1 MTPLKIG
8 RCNMN
13 KIKRI
18 GNMLVSDIIEDIAP
32 IPKQPSNINELF
44 VDMFN
49 NPRAYINEGNI
60 DIRMQ
65 PLKRKKLKPGSWAV
79 KYRTIRGNKFSFKQ
93 HPYQKAIINDMHP
106 KQVVCKAAQLGIS
119 EIMLTKV
126 FWFGDYSIGGPSAK
140 IIYTFPTFNDMLTY
154 SAARIP
160 PIIQESAIIKECD
173 YGFDD
178 VVINE
183 EEHPPYIQT
192 MMVTDSAKMK
202 RIRDTF
208 LFLKGTMGDNSAI
221 SIDSDWNIHDEVNF
235 SNQGILNKFKSR
247 IGASKLA
254 WEYNFSTPT
263 IPEYGVSKMYNNSDQ
278 RCWFIKCPHCGKSY
292 EMDFEKNVFRLP
304 SQLASKQGRKYI
316 YRCHHCGNEI
326 TDKTRTNGQ
335 FVALSPSVKSLRG
348 YHLTK
353 MLNPRISADALIESK
368 NGYRRKADFYNFDLG
383 MPYSEKTTALTKEV
397 LEPLKR
403 TLGYEYDMRGF
414 ASPEDYAVM
423 GVDQGDTLW
432 VEISVKDKDTGKPKI
447 IYCEKVD
454 YTDYDDEDPF
464 QRLPEL
470 MERYNIWV
478 CVIDALPN
486 KNSSRWFKN
495 KYLKDNR
502 VYMAYYT
509 RTKDGDVTTNDK
521 DGVVNI
527 DRTETFKYTF
537 NRIYNG
543 EIAIPVGADIMEIW
557 EEHMTNLKKETVE
570 NEDTGDVSEMF
581 VKTGPDHFNHAHL
594 YNEVA
599 RTILEEKLNS
609 EKTELSVGGKVSRE
623 NPHWLLRKGFARRHD
638 MQRPSERISDYNNKF
653 GGVTT
658 VPSRLRRGR

>member
-1 MTPLKIG
+1 MKKRKDLK
-8 RCNMN
+8 
-13 KIKRI
+13 I
-18 GNMLVSDIIEDIAP
+18 GNMLVSDIIQDIAP

-44 VDMFN
+44 ADMFD

-60 DIRMQ
+60 DIQMQ
-65 PLKRKKLKPGSWAV
+65 AEKRKRLKPGSWAV
-79 KYRTIRGNKFSFKQ
+79 KYRTIRGEKFSFKQ
-93 HPYQKAIINDMHP
+93 HPYQKAMINDMHP
-106 KQVVCKAAQLGIS
+106 KQVICKAAQLGIS

-160 PIIQESAIIKECD
+160 PIIQESRIIHEGDFGYDEFAIS
-173 YGFDD
+173 
-178 VVINE
+178 E
-183 EEHPPYIQT
+183 EEIPPYIST
-192 MMVTDSAKMK
+192 MMEVDSAKMK

-278 RCWFIKCPHCGKSY
+278 LCWFVTCPHCNHSY
-292 EMDFEKNVFRLP
+292 EMDFEKNVYKLP
-304 SQLASKQGRKYI
+304 SQLASKQGRKYM
-316 YRCHHCGNEI
+316 YRCHYCGKEI
-326 TDKTRTNGQ
+326 TDATRIKGE
-335 FVALSPSVKSLRG
+335 FKALSPHEKSLRG

-353 MLNPRISADALIESK
+353 MVNPRISADDLIASK
-368 NGYRRKADFYNFDLG
+368 EGYRRKADFYNFDLG
-383 MPYSEKTTALTKEV
+383 MPYSEKTTALTKEI
-397 LEPLKR
+397 LEPLKT
-403 TLGYEYDMRGF
+403 TLGFEYDMRGF
-414 ASPEDYAVM
+414 ANPDDYAVM

-432 VEISVKDKDTGKPKI
+432 VEISVKDAVTGKSKV
-447 IYCEKVD
+447 IYVEKVD

-470 MERYNIWV
+470 MERYNVWV

-495 KYLKDNR
+495 QYIDDNR

-509 RTKDGDVTTNDK
+509 RSKDGDINYNDK

-543 EIAIPVGADIMEIW
+543 DIAIPSGADIMEVW
-557 EEHMTNLKKETVE
+557 EEHMTHLKKETVE
-570 NEDTGDVSEMF
+570 DEETGDVSEMF
-581 VKTGPDHFNHAHL
+581 VKTGPDHLNHAHL

-599 RTILEEKLNS
+599 RTILEEKLANDKS
-609 EKTELSVGGKVSRE
+609 TLSTGMASRV

-638 MQRPSERISDYNNKF
+638 MQRPSERIADYNRF

-658 VPSRLRRGR
+658 VPSHLRKGR

>member
-1 MTPLKIG
+1 MAK
-8 RCNMN
+8 R
-13 KIKRI
+13 KDVRI
-18 GNMLVSDIIEDIAP
+18 GNMLVSDIVQDIVP
-32 IPKQPSNINELF
+32 IPKNPSNINELF
-44 VDMFN
+44 ADMFD
-49 NPRAYINEGNI
+49 NPRAYIDDGNI

-65 PLKRKKLKPGSWAV
+65 SAKRKILKPGSWACR
-79 KYRTIRGNKFSFKQ
+79 YRTIRGEKFSFKE
-93 HPYQKAIINDMHP
+93 HPYQKAMINDMHP
-106 KQVVCKAAQLGIS
+106 KQVICKAAQLGIS

-160 PIIQESAIIKECD
+160 PIIQESARIKEGD
-173 YGFDD
+173 YLYEDFVFDD
-178 VVINE
+178 TEI
-183 EEHPPYIQT
+183 PPYIQT
-192 MMVTDSAKMK
+192 LMETDSAKMK

-278 RCWFIKCPHCGKSY
+278 RCWFVTCPHCGHSY
-292 EMDFEKNVFRLP
+292 EMDFDKNVYRLP
-304 SQLASKQGRKYI
+304 SQISQTRGAKYI
-316 YRCHHCGNEI
+316 YRCHYCGKEI
-326 TDKTRTNGQ
+326 SDKTRTKGQ
-335 FVALSPSVKSLRG
+335 FKALSPSVKSLRG

-353 MLNPRISADALIESK
+353 MVNPRISADDLIESK
-368 NGYRRKADFYNFDLG
+368 NGYRRTADFYNFDLG
-383 MPYSEKTTALTKEV
+383 LPYSEKTTALTHEV
-397 LEPLKR
+397 LEPLKY
-403 TLGYEYDMRGF
+403 TLGRPYEMRGY
-414 ASPEDYAVM
+414 ADIKDYAVM

-432 VEISVKDKDTGKPKI
+432 VEISVEDALTGKSKI

-464 QRLPEL
+464 QRIPEL
-470 MERYNIWV
+470 IERYNVHV

-486 KNSSRWFKN
+486 KNSSRWLKN
-495 KYLKDNR
+495 KYKDDQR

-509 RTKDGDVTTNDK
+509 RTKDGDINPDDK
-521 DGVVNI
+521 NMVVNI

-543 EIAIPVGADIMEIW
+543 DIAIPSGAEIMEVW
-557 EEHMTNLKKETVE
+557 EDHMTHLKKESVE
-570 NEDTGDVSEMF
+570 NEDTGDVSEQF

-599 RTILEEKLNS
+599 RIILKEKLR
-609 EKTELSVGGKVSRE
+609 EGGGTSQNGVASRY
-623 NPHWLLRKGFARRHD
+623 NPHWMLRKGFARRD
-638 MQRPSERISDYNNKF
+638 VNRPSERISDYNKF

-658 VPSRLRRGR
+658 VPTHIRKGR